1 MTEPHL
7 DHELLD
13 DPVED
18 VAVVVAVPRVHA
30 EALHRL
36 GAFLREQLLFGVR
49 LPLPVLPLLVVAHLE
64 APEWGKQNRRNN
76 KIIK

>member
-1 MTEPHL
+1 MRTTTRYETEPHL

-30 EALHRL
+30 EVLHRL
-36 GAFLREQLLFGVR
+36 GALLREQLHVDVPHGGVQR
-49 LPLPVLPLLVVAHLE
+49 GLLVQPNGE
-64 APEWGKQNRRNN
+64 IR
-76 KIIK
+76 IIIF